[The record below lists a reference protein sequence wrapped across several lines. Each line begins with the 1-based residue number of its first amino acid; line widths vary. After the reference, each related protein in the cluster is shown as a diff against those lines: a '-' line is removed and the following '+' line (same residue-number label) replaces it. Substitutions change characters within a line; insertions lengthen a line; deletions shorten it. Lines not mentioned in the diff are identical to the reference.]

1 MGEPPDDPCD
11 PSFEAMIVD
20 PADGSTMS
28 SNLILHAAFGAFV
41 PDRYVI
47 VRDEHDNR
55 FTTASDISGQIID
68 AVYPLPA
75 GRTITAELGYVC
87 ATDGKRHALATSTF
101 TIMATDP
108 CDEATLGYSATITG
122 HTQDEVLPP
131 GVTDSDAFGDVWMPA
146 VGIFDRYAEMYDET
160 AGHTGLVAFPGYDL
174 QPGHRFT
181 YELGWTC
188 NAADPDARRIP
199 LAALS
204 FTTSQ

>member
-1 MGEPPDDPCD
+1 
-11 PSFEAMIVD
+11 
-20 PADGSTMS
+20 
-28 SNLILHAAFGAFV
+28 
-41 PDRYVI
+41 
-47 VRDEHDNR
+47 VRDEYDNR

-75 GRTITAELGYVC
+75 GRAITAELGYMC
-87 ATDGKRHALATSTF
+87 ATDGKRRALATSTF
-101 TIMATDP
+101 TIAPHDA
-108 CDEATLGYSATITG
+108 CDEATVNYSAAITS
-122 HTQDEVLPP
+122 HMQDAVLPP
-131 GVTDSDAFGDVWMPA
+131 GVTDSDTFVDVWMPA

-160 AGHTGLVAFPGYDL
+160 AGHTWLVAFPGYDL